1 MTFPE
6 ILWHNRFY
14 FLKKLQIYYQDQYQP
29 IQWLRFI
36 KSECKVMPHFND
48 YRIARKQTEERNL
61 YKYKILS
68 LFLKLCLM
76 NSVTTP
82 TNVVN
87 LYGDWAN
94 ILEDMT
100 NRTIGSHQGQPKSA
114 AAGKCWDGIC
124 FIRFDSSPML
134 GNMQQAYET

>member
-1 MTFPE
+1 
-6 ILWHNRFY
+6 
-14 FLKKLQIYYQDQYQP
+14 
-29 IQWLRFI
+29 
-36 KSECKVMPHFND
+36 MPHFND

-61 YKYKILS
+61 YKYEILS

-76 NSVTTP
+76 NSVITP

-87 LYGDWAN
+87 LYDDWAN

-114 AAGKCWDGIC
+114 AAGEC
-124 FIRFDSSPML
+124 
-134 GNMQQAYET
+134 